1 MSEFHIDRLIAE
13 SAEFQWYQT
22 CLACPVQFDIYHNN
36 NLIAYFR
43 FRGGILTV
51 YNYDGDEIGD
61 DLIYIDDEN
70 YDTSYLDQ
78 SEFDEIVPIVEQKI
92 KEYYGIHESMPNMR

>member
-1 MSEFHIDRLIAE
+1 MSGLNIDKLIPKVSMFE
-13 SAEFQWYQT
+13 WIQT

-36 NLIAYFR
+36 ILIAYFR

-61 DLIYIDDEN
+61 DLIHIDDEN

-78 SEFDEIVPIVEQKI
+78 YEFDEIVPIVEQKI
-92 KEYYGIHESMPNMR
+92 KEYYGMD